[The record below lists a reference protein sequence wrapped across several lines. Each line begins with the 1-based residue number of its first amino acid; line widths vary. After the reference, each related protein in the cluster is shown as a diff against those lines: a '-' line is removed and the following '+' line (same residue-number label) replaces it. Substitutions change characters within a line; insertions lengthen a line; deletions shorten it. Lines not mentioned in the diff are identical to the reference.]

1 MVYYR
6 HMSYYKDVMK
16 ELISPHLDDVVYSC
30 WHQLDERA
38 HVTTVFT
45 GFPSDEKPSDW
56 DVSTG
61 FINSREAFEA
71 RKEENRV
78 AIEPTS
84 ATTTNLDLLD
94 VMYRS
99 EQIDLAKVTKTLL
112 AHVSLK
118 NTLYFPLGFS
128 FNFWH
133 PDHVLIREVGKSL
146 LSQGADIRFYADL
159 PYSVDHKHIECW
171 PENLPKDSISQI
183 MGGEVYIEPVCLTAE
198 QAAAKYSAVRKYTS
212 QFDRNDSLSGYVL
225 SDRRTY
231 QWEAIVKII

>member
-1 MVYYR
+1 
-6 HMSYYKDVMK
+6 MK

-30 WHQLDERA
+30 WHQLDEQA

-71 RKEENRV
+71 RKEENRT

-84 ATTTNLDLLD
+84 AATTDLDLLD

-99 EQIDLAKVTKTLL
+99 EQIDPAEVTKTLL
-112 AHVSLK
+112 SHVSLK

-133 PDHVLIREVGKSL
+133 PDHMLIREVGKSL
-146 LSQGADIRFYADL
+146 FRQGADIRFYADL
-159 PYSVDHKHIECW
+159 PYSIDPDHIERW
-171 PENLPKDSISQI
+171 PENLPKDTISQI
-183 MGGEVYIEPVCLTAE
+183 MDGQVCIEPVRLAPE
-198 QAAAKYSAVRKYTS
+198 QAAAKYTAVQKYVSQIQTS
-212 QFDRNDSLSGYVL
+212 LE
-225 SDRRTY
+225 RRV
-231 QWEAIVKII
+231 IKR